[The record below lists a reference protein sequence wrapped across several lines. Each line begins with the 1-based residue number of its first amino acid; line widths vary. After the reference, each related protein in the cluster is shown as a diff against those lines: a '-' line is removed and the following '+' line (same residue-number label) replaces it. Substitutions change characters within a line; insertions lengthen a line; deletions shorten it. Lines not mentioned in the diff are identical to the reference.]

1 MVFTSGPG
9 ILAPVF
15 HHLPSEAEQLAEE
28 AREARRLT
36 PDQRVELFVSIMEM
50 IEGTWRAL
58 PFAEQWRRL
67 QLGESID
74 ARPVPWWSGVRA
86 DRRP

>member
-1 MVFTSGPG
+1 VFDR
-9 ILAPVF
+9 
-15 HHLPSEAEQLAEE
+15 LPSEDEQIAEE

-36 PDQRVELFVSIMEM
+36 PAQRVELFISIMQM
-50 IEGTWRAL
+50 IGNTWQSL

-67 QLGESID
+67 GLAEAVDGP
-74 ARPVPWWSGVRA
+74 RPVPWWSGMRA